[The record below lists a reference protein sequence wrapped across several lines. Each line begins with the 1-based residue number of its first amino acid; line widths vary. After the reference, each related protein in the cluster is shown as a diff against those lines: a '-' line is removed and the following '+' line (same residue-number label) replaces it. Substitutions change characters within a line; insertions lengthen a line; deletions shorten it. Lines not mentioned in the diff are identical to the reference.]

1 MPRTRSSVE
10 SFGSGALGGLDGR
23 MQKNT
28 KTPATS
34 PRQSATSNRRRV
46 PRCTEPSSVSFREST
61 ADKPQENICSCST
74 SVTDSKYLTFGG
86 CKVVLQTPKNRQRF
100 YPKELT
106 FVFASIPY
114 SDTVQTRVFCC
125 RKGHVGTVRCS
136 MVGANYGFHFGT
148 EIVPRTCQTKTR
160 IVGIFRPQNKKPGPG
175 THYGCP
181 IRGLKNETQKWT

>member
-1 MPRTRSSVE
+1 VPRTRSSVE

-86 CKVVLQTPKNRQRF
+86 CKVVLQTPKRKAALLSQRTDF
-100 YPKELT
+100 CVRIHPM
-106 FVFASIPY
+106 FRY
-114 SDTVQTRVFCC
+114 STDACFCC

-148 EIVPRTCQTKTR
+148 EIVPRTCQKKTA
-160 IVGIFRPQNKKPGPG
+160 
-175 THYGCP
+175 
-181 IRGLKNETQKWT
+181 RGHFSASK